1 MGYIRNTATIR
12 TARSEHISLIT
23 KLRVTAI
30 YVRTFQPKPNYLQAV
45 ATSCTRFLRYVRG
58 LCCFFPHRYRPG
70 TGFELLRSARMD
82 RAAAQHDFFGTR
94 NRPPA
99 APAKLSSS
107 FPKVY
112 RKLNGALMIS
122 RFPCAVFM
130 VYLWIVRAFLRP
142 AACPCT
148 QRMYVAVNC
157 EGVSIIFSSIL
168 CRHFSV

>member
-1 MGYIRNTATIR
+1 
-12 TARSEHISLIT
+12 
-23 KLRVTAI
+23 
-30 YVRTFQPKPNYLQAV
+30 
-45 ATSCTRFLRYVRG
+45 
-58 LCCFFPHRYRPG
+58 
-70 TGFELLRSARMD
+70 MD
-82 RAAAQHDFFGTR
+82 RAAAQHDFFATR
-94 NRPPA
+94 DRPPA

-112 RKLNGALMIS
+112 RKLNGALMIF
-122 RFPCAVFM
+122 RFPCTVFM

-168 CRHFSV
+168 CRHLSVWDGEVLSAMVRNKVAAVINEVDKPVGQAWKETKLPTTNFISLVSLNY